1 MTRQKWIGLA
11 LALSVAFNFAFL
23 GAFGYRL
30 WCGQRHREIRIER
43 FERMERFGRDGRPDA
58 FHPPGAEA
66 PPIEFRM
73 EQQKHLK
80 NIRGQ
85 FLPKVGETHGRLFER
100 RRALFDLVTASKPDT
115 VAIAAAIEEIG
126 RLQILI
132 EKEVMRQML
141 RERAVMDPE
150 QKERFREMI
159 MRRFRDVNPFGPS
172 HGPVPPPER
181 QTKNVKSK
189 TQSQEDK
196 P

>member
-1 MTRQKWIGLA
+1 MTRQKWIGLV
-11 LALSVAFNFAFL
+11 LALSVAFNFTFL

-30 WCGQRHREIRIER
+30 WSGQRHREIRIER
-43 FERMERFGRDGRPDA
+43 IERMERFGLDGRPEA
-58 FHPPGAEA
+58 FGPPGAEP

-80 NIRGQ
+80 HMRGQ
-85 FLPKVGETHGRLFER
+85 FLPKVGETHGLLLEK
-100 RRALFDLVTASKPDT
+100 RRALFDLVTAAKPDT

-126 RLQILI
+126 RLQIRI

-141 RERAVMDPE
+141 REREVMDPE
-150 QKERFREMI
+150 QKKRFGELI
-159 MRRFRDVNPFGPS
+159 MRRFRNADPFGPPAG
-172 HGPVPPPER
+172 HRPPPER
-181 QTKNVKSK
+181 QTRNAKSK